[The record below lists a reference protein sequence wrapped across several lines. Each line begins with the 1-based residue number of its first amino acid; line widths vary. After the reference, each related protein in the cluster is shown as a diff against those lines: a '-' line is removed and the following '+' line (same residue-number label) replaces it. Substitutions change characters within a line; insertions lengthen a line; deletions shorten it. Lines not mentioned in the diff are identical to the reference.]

1 MACNCKNC
9 KDVTLFKG
17 SDGVGVQHIEFN
29 GCPTACDGTFT
40 IFLTDGTTYTSPD
53 LTGAAGADGAD
64 GVPFK
69 FVFETAFTDGDPL
82 ITIPYAT
89 ITNCGDVPA
98 PTCIAPETIANNFV
112 DYTIT
117 VWREI
122 TAPAPSG
129 DWQEATHLSII
140 TVNSTTGALRIDP
153 NLGSAVSANIRIVII
168 G

>member
-89 ITNCGDVPA
+89 ITNCGDIPA

-112 DYTIT
+112 DYTINVWFENAVLPGDYT
-117 VWREI
+117 VI
-122 TAPAPSG
+122 TDQTDIS
-129 DWQEATHLSII
+129 
-140 TVNSTTGALRIDP
+140 VNSTTGALRINP
-153 NLGSAVSANIRIVII
+153 NVGAGISGNVRIVII
-168 G
+168 A